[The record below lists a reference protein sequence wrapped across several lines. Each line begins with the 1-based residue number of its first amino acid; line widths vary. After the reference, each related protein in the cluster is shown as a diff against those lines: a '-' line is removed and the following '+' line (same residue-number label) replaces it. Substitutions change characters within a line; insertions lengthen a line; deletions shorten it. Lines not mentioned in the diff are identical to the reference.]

1 MGTVLSF
8 SPHERRAGPLTN
20 ANYSA
25 MYPPAA
31 TLPRLSNENANLPP
45 PEPPEPPERSLS
57 KHSNFLQALSWRRLS
72 TAGRK
77 RLDNNSNPRPARTPL
92 DAIHP
97 CVDNNRNIQTTLS
110 CFSLKTAAAAAHLD
124 RVTTAP
130 GGGRPEPPP
139 RPLQAPSTPG
149 GRTVIQASTSEL
161 LRCLGLFLQRR
172 CPALADFQPG
182 DAIMWL
188 RAVDRNLLLQ
198 GWQDIAFI
206 NPANVVF
213 VYLLLRET
221 VSTEVGSQ
229 RELHAVVLTCLY
241 LSYSYMG
248 NEISYPLKPFLVDG
262 KRERFWDRCVDMI
275 GRLSGPMLRINADP
289 RFFTDVF
296 TELKAVGGAV

>member
-110 CFSLKTAAAAAHLD
+110 KLTKSF
-124 RVTTAP
+124 
-130 GGGRPEPPP
+130 
-139 RPLQAPSTPG
+139 
-149 GRTVIQASTSEL
+149 
-161 LRCLGLFLQRR
+161 F
-172 CPALADFQPG
+172 
-182 DAIMWL
+182 
-188 RAVDRNLLLQ
+188 
-198 GWQDIAFI
+198 
-206 NPANVVF
+206 F
-213 VYLLLRET
+213 VCR
-221 VSTEVGSQ
+221 Q
-229 RELHAVVLTCLY
+229 
-241 LSYSYMG
+241 
-248 NEISYPLKPFLVDG
+248 ISYPLKPFLVDG